1 MTILCQYFLDG
12 ILRED
17 AKVNK
22 EDSLINEPIFFL
34 LKGNKT
40 SKEKIIIDNGKTSNI
55 GEEIINIIRNT
66 FNATK
71 MDLSTESYQNN
82 AF

>member
-1 MTILCQYFLDG
+1 MDG